1 MDYTKEDIENL
12 ANFRAMLLSMLV
24 EGVEYNAE
32 TDEEVITKI
41 DWFFKM
47 NDTQN
52 LHTQVIEETSGAYTA
67 ILFQNETDTVLVGK
81 AKDKKLTF
89 YTTNGIQESLDD
101 FEKNGDED
109 EYPSTLKDIG
119 VTMLFVIQALHSN
132 SIEYNLPTEIST
144 ETESPD
150 DDWAV

>member
-1 MDYTKEDIENL
+1 MEYTKEEIHEL
-12 ANFRAMLLSMLV
+12 AKFRAMLLSMLV
-24 EGVEYNAE
+24 EGIEYQE
-32 TDEEVITKI
+32 DDESVITKI

-52 LHTQVIEETSGAYTA
+52 LTTQVIEESTGAYSA
-67 ILFQNETDTVLVGK
+67 IIFQNDVDTVLIAKADQGK
-81 AKDKKLTF
+81 ITF
-89 YTTNGIQESLDD
+89 YTTTGIQDMLAELESENADP
-101 FEKNGDED
+101 ENNI
-109 EYPSTLKDIG
+109 LKDIG

-132 SIEYNLPTEIST
+132 GIVYNLPTEIST